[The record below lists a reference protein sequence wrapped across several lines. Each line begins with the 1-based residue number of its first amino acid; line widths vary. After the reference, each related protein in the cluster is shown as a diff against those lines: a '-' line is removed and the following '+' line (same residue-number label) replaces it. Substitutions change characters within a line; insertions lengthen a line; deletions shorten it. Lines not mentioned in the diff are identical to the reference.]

1 MTNRETKQDSN
12 SLMEIKWSPMVAMS
26 VVLHLAIFSVVLFVP
41 EAMPTRRFEG
51 VVYSVNL
58 VEMPAG
64 VNLKRKGTRTPTVKK
79 GKRVA
84 KKGSQAKR
92 ITVQKKKKKPVVI
105 AKRTVETKTPT
116 IKKPKVSSSELI
128 DRAVS
133 KIEKK
138 VKTEKKVKPE
148 EENHVEKAIS
158 KLESD
163 VGTPVGAGPQG
174 GSPVGAIPM
183 QMYQMEVEDRIKG
196 NWSYPVSLQSK
207 EDLEAIVVVTVK
219 RDGSILKTEM
229 KKGSSDAIFDDS
241 VLRAIKRSDP
251 LPPFPEGY
259 RESYDEIEIRF
270 NLQDLQDS

>member
-1 MTNRETKQDSN
+1 MKNTDTKQGSN
-12 SLMEIKWSPMVAMS
+12 SLMEIKWSPMVVLS

-64 VNLKRKGTRTPTVKK
+64 AAVSRKGTSRARTVKK

-84 KKGSQAKR
+84 KKSSQAKR
-92 ITVQKKKKKPVVI
+92 IKVQKKKKKPVVI
-105 AKRTVETKTPT
+105 AKRTVEKKTPT

-138 VKTEKKVKPE
+138 VESE

-158 KLESD
+158 KLESE
-163 VGTPVGAGPQG
+163 VSTPVGSGPEVVG
-174 GSPVGAIPM
+174 PVGGIPM

-196 NWSYPVSLQSK
+196 NWSYPVALQSK
-207 EDLEAIVVVTVK
+207 EELEAIVVVMVK

-229 KKGSSDAIFDDS
+229 KKGSSDAIFDES
-241 VLRAIKRSDP
+241 VLRAVKRSDP

-259 RESYDEIEIRF
+259 RKSYDEIEIRF
-270 NLQDLQDS
+270 NLKDLQGS